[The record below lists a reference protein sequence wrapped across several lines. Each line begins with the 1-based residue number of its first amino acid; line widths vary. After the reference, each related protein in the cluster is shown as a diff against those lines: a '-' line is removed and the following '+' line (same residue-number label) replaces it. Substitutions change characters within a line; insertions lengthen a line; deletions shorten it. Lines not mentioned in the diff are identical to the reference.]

1 MHDVIARSG
10 ELLYL
15 HNIDK
20 RFRHPDGRTVHA
32 VRSVDLTV
40 GYGETVAL
48 VGESGSG
55 KSTLGRIALCLMP
68 PDRGQVFLAGACL
81 TDMTPRQLKVARVPM
96 QPIFQD
102 PGASFNPRRTV
113 FELMRQALI
122 RRDPTAIAERA
133 GQLLENVGLRPG
145 LRFLPRHPHELSGG
159 QRQRL
164 AIARALALDPTLI
177 IADEPLSGADVS
189 VRGQV
194 LNLLTELQ
202 RRSNVA
208 YLMITHDISVARAF
222 AHRVAVMRHGE
233 IVETG
238 PAADVLDAPR
248 HHYTRALVDAVPRL
262 PTPML

>member
-1 MHDVIARSG
+1 MRDIAAPLG
-10 ELLYL
+10 ELLRL
-15 HNIDK
+15 QSIDK

-55 KSTLGRIALCLMP
+55 KSTLGRIALRLMP
-68 PDRGQVFLAGACL
+68 PDCGQVFLAGACL

-102 PGASFNPRRTV
+102 PVASFNPRRTV

-122 RRDPTAIAERA
+122 RRTTDPVAERA
-133 GQLLENVGLRPG
+133 VRLLENVGLQPG
-145 LRFLPRHPHELSGG
+145 ARFLPRYPHELSGG

-164 AIARALALDPTLI
+164 AIARALALDPALI

-194 LNLLTELQ
+194 LNLLVDLQ
-202 RRSNVA
+202 RQRNVA

-233 IVETG
+233 IVESG
-238 PAADVLDAPR
+238 SAADVLDAPR
-248 HHYTRALVDAVPRL
+248 HSYTQALVDAVPRL
-262 PTPML
+262 TVGTR